1 MLTHLDGGEE
11 EKGENGMNGL
21 EGWEGMELLNTKFLG
36 GC

>member
-11 EKGENGMNGL
+11 EEGENGMNGL